1 MPPEPTRRLRSHFL
15 SMYLRGR
22 VRETEREE
30 RFSSSVRSPRARE
43 PRSRHRADTPSR
55 NLLAHLPRRE
65 DLRDLSEGE
74 GKKRREQLAGEKRAS
89 SRRPSARD
97 QGRAKAAEADRF
109 SPLSMEFRRSGAAR
123 SLSGEEFRGARRP
136 GARVGD
142 ADLRVRENR
151 HPSHP
156 VTSLSSLSLLS
167 LCCVSPHSQPPS
179 LQLSL

>member
-22 VRETEREE
+22 ARETEREE

-109 SPLSMEFRRSGAAR
+109 SPLSQWNFAGAVQRGRSPAKN
-123 SLSGEEFRGARRP
+123 FGARAVLAP
-136 GARVGD
+136 GSATRTYGFVKIGI
-142 ADLRVRENR
+142 L
-151 HPSHP
+151 P
-156 VTSLSSLSLLS
+156 T
-167 LCCVSPHSQPPS
+167 Q
-179 LQLSL
+179 